1 MRSILSAVLITF
13 VFVVNPLHAK
23 LQDTQSVSTRFG
35 VLSVNEDKILQFKG
49 QSLVPVIEGNNGL
62 DLGEVMRM
70 GATDVV
76 LVTDNGGSGCPAV
89 FYFVSV
95 TRSGAKATP
104 EFGTCSDLAT
114 VKRNGNS
121 ISVTM
126 PGFLGP
132 FEPKSAQRRAAKERH
147 VFIYRAGVVTENGRP
162 VK

>member
-95 TRSGAKATP
+95 TRS
-104 EFGTCSDLAT
+104 
-114 VKRNGNS
+114 
-121 ISVTM
+121 
-126 PGFLGP
+126 
-132 FEPKSAQRRAAKERH
+132 
-147 VFIYRAGVVTENGRP
+147 
-162 VK
+162 

>member
-1 MRSILSAVLITF
+1 MLKLIIGIALFF
-13 VFVVNPLHAK
+13 VIGPAALVQAQESQEVA
-23 LQDTQSVSTRFG
+23 TRFG
-35 VLSVNEDKILQFKG
+35 VLSVNEDKILLFKG
-49 QSLVPVIEGNNGL
+49 RPLVPTIEGNNSL
-62 DLGEVMRM
+62 DLGTVRQI

-76 LVTDNGGSGCPAV
+76 LVTSNGGSGCPAV

-114 VKRNGNS
+114 VKRKGNS

-147 VFIYRAGVVTENGRP
+147 VFIYRAGVVTENGKP